1 MGRGRGRGLTARKG
15 RRKPGTVNTEPADA
29 LEALQRAAAVVQLVP
44 MSENRSFEHA
54 ADSVQAE
61 LAAEDASK
69 TTPTNPLVGK
79 SAAITLA
86 DNTDGDDLSLGAG
99 NEEIQDRT
107 AILMRQTRPSR
118 KAGIDANIGLKRL
131 ASVLD
136 EDETAAS
143 ATTTPK
149 PKKPKQLQRGS
160 KQTEGTINMNTT
172 TYEQVKTT
180 ALTKHVTF
188 FESESPPEVPGAD
201 ADNVSE
207 EEEVAHNFSFHDQ
220 SVDFE
225 DGSVFLPQA
234 ASTPFQVRAQNPPF
248 DDAEYEEDPSIL
260 EVLVQQKAT
269 QQSKGTRKVSKAE
282 LTRRAAG
289 TQNQGDHGPDRFF
302 VRVWDFPTGKSASKV
317 LRSIVDP
324 ILKSSFHDRT
334 TLLTQL
340 RNVYGCKLGPEEQ
353 PPVQYKMHL
362 HGQPAPLETDADFK
376 FFLQEVK
383 RWEQKP
389 DAAGEPIHIVLV
401 SDLLQKKVIEAAR
414 TSKTQSKVPS
424 ILLAGASGTTAQY
437 VAELYNEHY
446 RSCGECGNVLC
457 LVGANGTH
465 LKLSSNQL
473 LAWAAALDK
482 PLTNDPA
489 YPPVTITHP
498 PMIKAFAQYHGE
510 AKAHLLLDRDHDG
523 PSSSGS
529 TTKSSSSKA
538 TAAAS
543 TPSVELQV
551 ISAIGKMFSTAL
563 SGTAALAAPQPRS
576 RAARGVKYT
585 TVYDLL
591 QKLTA
596 AEADD
601 GGRDFT
607 VFADKFRDHDFH
619 SISELRKYSADD
631 FIRLTGMR
639 LGPAEAFA
647 QAVANEIELNE
658 AAV

>member
-289 TQNQGDHGPDRFF
+289 TQNQGDHGPDR
-302 VRVWDFPTGKSASKV
+302 
-317 LRSIVDP
+317 
-324 ILKSSFHDRT
+324 
-334 TLLTQL
+334 
-340 RNVYGCKLGPEEQ
+340 CPEEQ